1 MPLVLNS
8 TRKKWDLKGD
18 DMKSFKEN
26 TRPGLS
32 WTFGIAFIVFTGMGK
47 IPIEAFIGIATA
59 TIIWWYKSR
68 DEEKRV
74 K

>member
-1 MPLVLNS
+1 MN
-8 TRKKWDLKGD
+8 K
-18 DMKSFKEN
+18 FKEN

-32 WTFGIAFIVFTGMGK
+32 WAFGIAFIVLTGMGK

-59 TIIWWYKSR
+59 TIIWWFKSR
-68 DEEKRV
+68 DEEKIS